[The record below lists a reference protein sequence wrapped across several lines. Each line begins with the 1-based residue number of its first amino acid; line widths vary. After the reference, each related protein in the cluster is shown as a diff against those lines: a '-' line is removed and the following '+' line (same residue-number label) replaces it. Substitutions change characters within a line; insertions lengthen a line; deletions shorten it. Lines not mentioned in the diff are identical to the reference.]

1 MHKRTLAVRSNL
13 ETKIIFF
20 PRFFFI
26 NMPQVYIFFKT
37 FQFLPQELVLGY
49 ILSMPTNFH
58 TPASKITQAGTIL
71 RLIRAHVTE
80 NVQ

>member
-13 ETKIIFF
+13 EGKNIFF
-20 PRFFFI
+20 PRFLLLY
-26 NMPQVYIFFKT
+26 MPQVYIFFKT